1 MLFRSSYTNQEETD
15 AEFVGTILATALA
28 GRRQVV
34 HWESSSRLSEH
45 LR

>member
-1 MLFRSSYTNQEETD
+1 MFRSSYTNQEEAD
-15 AEFVGTILATALA
+15 AEYLGTVLATALA
-28 GRRQVV
+28 GRREAS